1 MRKMVRRHGT
11 QVRFGDTRG
20 LVRDSATDPRES
32 DIFFAGSLALSLC
45 LSLSLSLSRSLS
57 LSLSLLNDT
66 SPMIHLN
73 VMMHLRM
80 LQCRM
85 ALAQDWTKA

>member
-1 MRKMVRRHGT
+1 MSSSASRVSGSSRVPTVQWVRA
-11 QVRFGDTRG
+11 FC
-20 LVRDSATDPRES
+20 S
-32 DIFFAGSLALSLC
+32 SLGIVSGRAFYVVSLPLSL
-45 LSLSLSLSRSLS
+45 SLS

-66 SPMIHLN
+66 SPMMHLN

>member
-1 MRKMVRRHGT
+1 MP
-11 QVRFGDTRG
+11 G
-20 LVRDSATDPRES
+20 LWGFDGGADGVPVDR
-32 DIFFAGSLALSLC
+32 GSLSGQGPPVP
-45 LSLSLSLSRSLS
+45 S

-66 SPMIHLN
+66 SPMMHLN